1 MSGFLVGAAVLAIM
15 LAGIVVPVMIAA
27 RVVGAGRTGFGWAL
41 LAVVVFMFT
50 TVATMNVAP
59 KIAWFIPAFAVVTS
73 LVFALVLQTTFVRG
87 FAIGVLAWV
96 FAWVLG
102 FLLEVPFGLVTKLAV

>member
-1 MSGFLVGAAVLAIM
+1 MSAFLIGAAALAFA
-15 LAGIVVPVMIAA
+15 LVGIVVPVMIAA

-41 LAVVVFMFT
+41 LAVVVFMVAT
-50 TVATMNVAP
+50 LATMNVAP
-59 KIAWFIPAFAVVTS
+59 KIVWFIPVFAAVTS

-96 FAWVLG
+96 FTWLLS
-102 FLLEVPFGLVTKLAV
+102 FLLELPAGLITKLAA